1 VLLNP
6 MQGVPVLPGTRM
18 LTESFG
24 LVGVLFED
32 PRHAGRNWTITNLF
46 APIGRALGGIRAKLV
61 DDKGFVSFVNQ
72 RDLELLL
79 DIAQPGQWCPWTESR
94 YPGINAFDEGWFGIC
109 CDDDDLLDDLCE
121 RELLLRQQYS
131 GLIPDGAELIR
142 RIHLDDDND
151 HEELLLL
158 LWDRDPDT
166 NYAPDTRMET
176 LRRRW
181 VQVERRRLIWSR
193 VSDMQQWQVG
203 CHQ

>member
-1 VLLNP
+1 
-6 MQGVPVLPGTRM
+6 M

-24 LVGVLFED
+24 LVGVLIED
-32 PRHAGRNWTITNLF
+32 PRRAGRNWTITNLF
-46 APIGRALGGIRAKLV
+46 APVGRALNGIRAKLV
-61 DDKGFVSFVNQ
+61 DEKGFVSFVNQ

-94 YPGINAFDEGWFGIC
+94 YPGINSFEEGWFGIC
-109 CDDDDLLDDLCE
+109 CDDDDLLDDLYE
-121 RELLLRQQYS
+121 RELMLRQQYN
-131 GLIPDGAELIR
+131 GLIPDGVELSR
-142 RIHLDDDND
+142 RVHLEDNND
-151 HEELLLL
+151 QEELLLL

-193 VSDMQQWQVG
+193 VSDMQQ
-203 CHQ
+203 